1 MRRLHRTITIL
12 LSAACLLLHAMASPA
27 LPDPA
32 SLESSLL
39 FPSAGASQAQPAAAS
54 TIPAFP
60 EQSEAAATSSVCQ
73 LTPSPPLLPA
83 VLASCNAG
91 SGGGVLPPR
100 LRCCP
105 ALAAWLYAAYA
116 PTALGSDGIRWSKL
130 PAAAADVT
138 DLPLLPDDAEECAG
152 AAERALKSAGATLPQ
167 PQVGSNG
174 TTCDVPFCYC
184 GIRLRRPVC
193 ALPAG
198 RAARRLER
206 DCARPGLAGCSRCLR
221 ALNLLNAIG
230 EKNATSAKASH
241 GGKPRERDC
250 QLMGLTWLL
259 QRNATRHR
267 AAATA
272 VLQALMAAEAAGAT
286 SAPATCSLPVDD
298 LPLAV
303 ASSEINGAAD
313 ASPLGSLLLRFLLGA
328 SAFILSRRF

>member
-1 MRRLHRTITIL
+1 MRRLHCTITIL
-12 LSAACLLLHAMASPA
+12 LSATCLLLHAMASPA

-32 SLESSLL
+32 SLEPSLL

-83 VLASCNAG
+83 VLASCNAAG
-91 SGGGVLPPR
+91 HGGGVLPPR

-116 PTALGSDGIRWSKL
+116 PTSLGSDGSRWSKL

-138 DLPLLPDDAEECAG
+138 DLPLLPDDVEECAG
-152 AAERALKSAGATLPQ
+152 AAERALRSAGATLPQ
-167 PQVGSNG
+167 TQAGSNG

-221 ALNLLNAIG
+221 ALNLVRLHIQN
-230 EKNATSAKASH
+230 SASF
-241 GGKPRERDC
+241 PRRKKK
-250 QLMGLTWLL
+250 LL
-259 QRNATRHR
+259 CY
-267 AAATA
+267 
-272 VLQALMAAEAAGAT
+272 V
-286 SAPATCSLPVDD
+286 SL
-298 LPLAV
+298 
-303 ASSEINGAAD
+303 D
-313 ASPLGSLLLRFLLGA
+313 ASVGVV
-328 SAFILSRRF
+328 